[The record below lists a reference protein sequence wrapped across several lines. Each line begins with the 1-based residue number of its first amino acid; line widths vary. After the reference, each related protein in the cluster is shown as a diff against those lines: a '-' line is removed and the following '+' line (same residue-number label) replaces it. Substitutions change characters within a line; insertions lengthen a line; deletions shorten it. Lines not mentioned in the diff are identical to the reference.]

1 MAKKSPKQKILKV
14 QDFFKKEEIGP
25 MTMPLTGKYLIHNPT
40 FLPEYNKRK
49 FLVWGPVGGFG
60 TEEGKI
66 GRGIFGCCVG
76 DGEGPVKFYS
86 SDFGGVFLGDVEAL
100 KNEV

>member
-1 MAKKSPKQKILKV
+1 MAKKVTPKKLTVK
-14 QDFFKKEEIGP
+14 DFFKKEEIGP

-40 FLPEYNKRK
+40 FKEEFNKRK

-66 GRGIFGCCVG
+66 GRGIFGYCVG

-86 SDFGGVFLGDVEAL
+86 SDFCGVFLGDVEAL
-100 KNEV
+100 RNEA